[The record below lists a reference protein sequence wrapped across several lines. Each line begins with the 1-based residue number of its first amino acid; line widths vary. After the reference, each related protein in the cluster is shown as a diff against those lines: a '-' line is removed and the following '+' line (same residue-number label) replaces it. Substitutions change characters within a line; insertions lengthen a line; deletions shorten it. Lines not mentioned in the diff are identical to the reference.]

1 MQEKH
6 GNHSRKSPATTDQLF
21 FDQTNWKNIKKEK
34 IVLIHIINY
43 VIYLLYG
50 SKSLSIL
57 FFGDQARFFSY
68 IMLKNNKRNNKLKP
82 AYAFKRYVFILC
94 SKTLLIR
101 NRLQKD

>member
-57 FFGDQARFFSY
+57 FFGDQARFS
-68 IMLKNNKRNNKLKP
+68 L
-82 AYAFKRYVFILC
+82 ILC
-94 SKTLLIR
+94 SKITKEIT
-101 NRLQKD
+101 N